1 MAEVTGVFG
10 DQPIELNNA
19 ATESTLRELVAAMAV
34 LSAKVGGKAKG
45 TQDIE
50 KELKKFQQAVK
61 KNAEAL
67 QGLTEEEKKARE
79 NKKLLAKLDEDK
91 KKADEAATKRTHT
104 LSTGLGNLGR
114 ITQSVTL
121 GMTNLMSSL
130 ANVGDSMS
138 SAASSMNAIP
148 VVGGVLAGVFG
159 AVAESADKL
168 NKSYQAAASVGATFG
183 GSITTMVN
191 SASAAGL
198 TVDQFSSLIKNNSQG
213 LMMFGGTVEQGAKRF
228 AELGK
233 EMRTSQV
240 GKELLRMGYSTEQV
254 NGGMAKYMGMIS
266 RTGAQQGMSTA
277 QLAAGAGKYMKELD
291 GLARLTG
298 QSREALQAE
307 QEARLADAQFNA
319 LIAGKKPEEIA
330 MLQNFVSS
338 FPKAQQGAVK
348 EMLATGNITSEAGV
362 KFNAL
367 YGDTASEI
375 MKRGQEIKATGK
387 VNQDALKQT
396 YKNSVEEQK
405 QFQKSGQFQTLSQY
419 AMEEYGDML
428 VAGTEMAAR
437 DANAM
442 EKIAEEQRAATEKA
456 NQAQQIEEFKQ
467 RLAETSNVFSQL
479 LAQSGL
485 LEHLEDAFDT
495 LIGITMDYV
504 VPAFQFIAD
513 NFGLISAIVIPLVAV
528 FKLLEGALF
537 AAKVVE
543 GFRTIV
549 AANAAAATAAQT
561 AATAAQTGATVAQ
574 TTAATGASVGLAAL
588 AAKAWAVVAPI
599 LMAVAPFVA
608 IAAVVGA
615 AVYLFKKMGGDMKVL
630 SDAFAYVGSLI
641 KTSFQFAFRAILS
654 LVNKIPGFRGDFDDN
669 IKELDDSMAAEQ
681 EKREKLGDNMA
692 KRMAENRAKAAAE
705 EEAERRANMSDAQ
718 KDREQRTRTRL
729 EAREAAKADKEKAAE
744 AKKAAEADKAKTEAA
759 QGIPSGVGSGDP
771 MKDMMLYNKR
781 RAESAAGGAG
791 AAGGAAGTGL
801 GSLAARYESGGKGSE
816 AVGYDSTGGT
826 SFGKY
831 QIATKTGTMDQ
842 FMKFLQKDNPEAYER
857 LMSAG
862 PADSGKD
869 GKFAQEWKSLAK
881 EGKLGDSEHKFIK
894 ATHYDKAMTGLGD
907 ATLQEM
913 ISKSGA
919 LQEVMWSTSVQH
931 GAGGAKKIFE
941 SAFQKGMSEEELI
954 KAVYASRAKK
964 FGSSTTQ
971 VQASVQARFVDEQS
985 RALAM
990 VGTPSMATPNGAQA
1004 VAATTNPPAK
1014 AAETTAAPAAAPS
1027 RPASPGKSQESA
1039 ETLLA
1044 QLNMQVGEL
1053 IALTRDTQ
1061 RINQRQLGV
1070 MAENGSNLYAMGA

>member
-277 QLAAGAGKYMKELD
+277 QLAASAGKYMKELD

-485 LEHLEDAFDT
+485 LEHLEDAFDM
-495 LIGITMDYV
+495 LVGITMDYV
-504 VPAFQFIAD
+504 VPTFQFLAD
-513 NFGLISAIVIPLVAV
+513 NFTTIVAV
-528 FKLLEGALF
+528 ALPLIAIFKVLEGVLF

-543 GFRTIV
+543 GLKTLATTATLAPL
-549 AANAAAATAAQT
+549 AAMAAA
-561 AATAAQTGATVAQ
+561 
-574 TTAATGASVGLAAL
+574 
-588 AAKAWAVVAPI
+588 AWAVVAPVLAAAVPFI
-599 LMAVAPFVA
+599 AVA
-608 IAAVVGA
+608 AAVAGA
-615 AVYLFKKMGGDMKVL
+615 IYLFKKMGGDMKVL